1 MFGRIHYLSHLI
13 LGFSLFQESEYQFN
27 LLSCYKSVEIL
38 YIFLNQ
44 FRSFAYFQKS
54 VISSSVSDLYMQLL
68 TVLSY
73 NLFYLFIYL
82 WFVIILILVIC
93 SFLCKSRYKFANF
106 VYLLKEPKFDFIIF
120 LFSISLISAIKLIIF
135 FFLLALSSICSSF
148 SGSSK
153 CKFMLL
159 ILRVFFFF

>member
-13 LGFSLFQESEYQFN
+13 LDFSLFQESEYQFN

-93 SFLCKSRYKFANF
+93 SFLCKSRYNFANF
-106 VYLLKEPKFDFIIF
+106 VYLLKEPKFDFIDY
-120 LFSISLISAIKLIIF
+120 FSILYFTHLCYKIDYFLLSTSFEFNLLF
-135 FFLLALSSICSSF
+135 FFWFL
-148 SGSSK
+148 K
-153 CKFMLL
+153 
-159 ILRVFFFF
+159 V